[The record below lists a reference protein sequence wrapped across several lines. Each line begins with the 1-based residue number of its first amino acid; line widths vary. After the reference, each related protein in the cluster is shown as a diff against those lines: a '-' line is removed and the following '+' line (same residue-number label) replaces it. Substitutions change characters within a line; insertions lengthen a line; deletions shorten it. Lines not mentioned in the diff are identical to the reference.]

1 MIRYSEF
8 KPGRVFVVPLLG
20 GGFAFGV
27 HTFLVKRFFS
37 FGNIFDYFVD
47 EPIPPPDLSEKQ
59 IVIFDVQGIVG
70 EFTRFPVE
78 DAGEPW
84 WFTNEYV
91 HGPASKMKNRY
102 FLLGGPPPK
111 RKDILGIEPTVPIPL
126 EEAKKYPELGK
137 RFPPYTTAEIEVAVK
152 RLDVTPDQ
160 LIAAWRAGRPK
171 SKRNRPPLITKGPAR
186 IRIEMPYE
194 GEGLPTKELLHK
206 RHLLEDQLMAI
217 EAGEITDVGGGMG
230 VVEIYLNT
238 NDVKRSWPLV
248 KKSVKNAGLKLEK
261 DARLDTFPLD
271 EDE

>member
-1 MIRYSEF
+1 MYY
-8 KPGRVFVVPLLG
+8 
-20 GGFAFGV
+20 
-27 HTFLVKRFFS
+27 VKSFNY
-37 FGNIFDYFVD
+37 FGNIFDYIGE
-47 EPIPPPDLSEKQ
+47 EPVPPSDLSEKQ
-59 IVIFDVQGIVG
+59 IIIYDIQTIST
-70 EFTRFPVE
+70 ELSLQSSYN
-78 DAGEPW
+78 AGEPW

-111 RKDILGIEPTVPIPL
+111 KTDILEIEPDVPIPP
-126 EEAKKYPELGK
+126 EEAKKYSKLGK